1 MEDENHKKIF
11 SEVAED
17 IQDMQF
23 LVSSNEKVLESNECK
38 LGSIILFKD
47 FDEPRVEY
55 TGEIKKTVI
64 IIQCVWVEFLF

>member
-1 MEDENHKKIF
+1 MNFEQNDSCDQKILLLTQILQSLYNF
-11 SEVAED
+11 IST
-17 IQDMQF
+17 

-38 LGSIILFKD
+38 LGSIILFKN

-64 IIQCVWVEFLF
+64 IIL